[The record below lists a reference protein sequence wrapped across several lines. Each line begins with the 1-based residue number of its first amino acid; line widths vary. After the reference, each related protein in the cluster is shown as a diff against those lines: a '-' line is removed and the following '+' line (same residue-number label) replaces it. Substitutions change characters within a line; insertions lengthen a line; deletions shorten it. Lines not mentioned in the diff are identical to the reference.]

1 MCMTSASHPWDLMSR
16 GTSPSGF
23 VDAFYTSLVEGADSA
38 GENHAGVIWFGISG
52 SNRFRWP
59 DGSFPTSPAPTSP
72 VSSTP
77 M

>member
-38 GENHAGVIWFGISG
+38 GENHAGVI
-52 SNRFRWP
+52 
-59 DGSFPTSPAPTSP
+59 
-72 VSSTP
+72 
-77 M
+77 